1 VVYAGCF
8 EFGYNRI
15 IEKIYAET
23 AGWKMVYRA
32 QFYLF
37 IVNLPIIV
45 LVMSGVVYNGSLLP
59 MEVALDLD
67 LAYIFIVCGYICFL
81 EESRQ
86 TPIRGFVV
94 LKDTAMCLIAM
105 GVIAPVYRSGQ
116 GSIDQVLALLPMF
129 AVAMIVQAFTNEIEN
144 GLLLA
149 LGVREKNIYSASFL
163 LTEKSQPSSFL

>member
-1 VVYAGCF
+1 MGSLVYAGCF

-23 AGWKMVYRA
+23 AAWKMVYRA

-37 IVNLPIIV
+37 IINLPIII
-45 LVMSGVVYNGSLLP
+45 LVMVGIIYNRSLLP

-94 LKDTAMCLIAM
+94 LKDTIICLIGM
-105 GVIAPVYRSGQ
+105 GVLGPVYQKG
-116 GSIDQVLALLPMF
+116 
-129 AVAMIVQAFTNEIEN
+129 
-144 GLLLA
+144 
-149 LGVREKNIYSASFL
+149 
-163 LTEKSQPSSFL
+163 